1 MVRKKN
7 SVALFEVISKT
18 KDNRGRDEFR
28 IPDWAGRQV
37 QSADAAGGESQDAPP
52 PLPDYQHAGGD
63 FASSLEDTAP
73 RRLTVTLNYVSCAA
87 AVVGLMVLV
96 GGAFWLGRVTGPA
109 GPVRAAGVGL
119 GGDKKATTSD
129 DKGKTP
135 KATVPK
141 RVPGK
146 YYLVIQQLPG
156 KSTQDLVDARGIAKF
171 CNANNTPAKVWQT
184 KNYYYVWAFQA
195 FDSYPATLTP
205 EALTYAQGIE
215 KLGREY
221 SRYAAR
227 SGGKLKRHDFRQRK
241 GGKLEPHF
249 KLYSN
254 DQ

>member
-1 MVRKKN
+1 MARKKN

-18 KDNRGRDEFR
+18 KDGRGRDDIR
-28 IPDWAGRQV
+28 IPDWAGGQA
-37 QSADAAGGESQDAPP
+37 QSADAAGAKPQDAPP
-52 PLPDYQHAGGD
+52 PLPAYQHAGGD

-109 GPVRAAGVGL
+109 GPVHAAGAGL
-119 GGDKKATTSD
+119 PGNKA
-129 DKGKTP
+129 KLPAKP
-135 KATVPK
+135 PIPK
-141 RVPGK
+141 RVVGK

-156 KSTQDLVDARGIAKF
+156 KSAQNLTDARGIAKF
-171 CNANNTPAKVWQT
+171 CNANKVPAEVWQT
-184 KNYYYVWAFQA
+184 ASYYYVWGYRAWDTYQ
-195 FDSYPATLTP
+195 ATLTP
-205 EALTYAQGIE
+205 EALRYAQEIE

-241 GGKLEPHF
+241 DGKLEPHF
-249 KLYSN
+249 KPHTN
-254 DQ
+254 KQ